1 MAAVVKLSVILRHH
15 SMHVKDL
22 EFKNAISPPN
32 FHLSLDTLRLT
43 KPQFLNYYHNYGLI
57 FITRSD
63 AICYRTRAGHAAWQP
78 TGPMRQKLY
87 SLNRPSQNV
96 ILRSQ
101 SKVTHQPCTHSG
113 KALPTCML
121 KLVILN

>member
-1 MAAVVKLSVILRHH
+1 MA
-15 SMHVKDL
+15 
-22 EFKNAISPPN
+22 
-32 FHLSLDTLRLT
+32 
-43 KPQFLNYYHNYGLI
+43 
-57 FITRSD
+57 
-63 AICYRTRAGHAAWQP
+63 

-87 SLNRPSQNV
+87 TLNRPSQNV

-101 SKVTHQPCTHSG
+101 SKDAHQPRTRSG